1 MLADHSRHCGEL
13 GRRLMRPPA
22 LLIVIV
28 NVSRIFLLLFDVSV
42 DYPIKVSIIAAFPR
56 IAQKRRETP

>member
-28 NVSRIFLLLFDVSV
+28 NVSRIFLLLFVVSV
-42 DYPIKVSIIAAFPR
+42 DYPIINYRSFPKNSPKE
-56 IAQKRRETP
+56 A